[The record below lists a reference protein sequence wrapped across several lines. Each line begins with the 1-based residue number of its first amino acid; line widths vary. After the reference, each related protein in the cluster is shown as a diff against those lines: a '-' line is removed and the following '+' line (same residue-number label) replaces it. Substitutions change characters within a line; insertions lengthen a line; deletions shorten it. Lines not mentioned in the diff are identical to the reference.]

1 MSLPYFDLP
10 RPTKSGFLRY
20 RLEESP
26 SADPECRAGSAAP
39 IIRQIKMSAD
49 QNLSFS
55 VRRHPH
61 PHTPAARAALLVD
74 PGFGKVFTDHMVT
87 IRWTADKGWHD
98 AEVRAREPLTL
109 DPAAA
114 VFHYGQEIF
123 EGLKAYRVGN
133 GITLFR
139 PEQNARR
146 FQSSAERL
154 AMPPVPEKVF
164 IQAVEELVKIDVD
177 WIPGGE
183 GTLYLRPFMLPIEP
197 YLGVRPALEYIFMV
211 IASPVGAYFK
221 GGKKAVSVWLSKQYT
236 RAASGG
242 TGATKCGGN
251 YAASLIAQAEA
262 MKAGCDQVVFLDA
275 AEHKWVEELGGMNV
289 FFVFQDGSLMTPPL
303 GGTILPGITRD
314 SLITLARRDGR
325 TVREERY
332 SIDQWRADAK
342 SGKLKECFACG
353 TAAVITPI
361 GEIKSADGSFT
372 IGNGEGGPVSE
383 GLKKTLLGI
392 QRGAIADTEG
402 WVRKVI

>member
-1 MSLPYFDLP
+1 MS
-10 RPTKSGFLRY
+10 T
-20 RLEESP
+20 
-26 SADPECRAGSAAP
+26 
-39 IIRQIKMSAD
+39 QH
-49 QNLSFS
+49 NLSFS
-55 VRRHPH
+55 IRRHAAP
-61 PHTPAARAALLVD
+61 TAPAARAALLVD

-87 IRWTADKGWHD
+87 LRWTADKSWHD
-98 AEVRAREPLTL
+98 AEVKARAPLTL

-133 GITLFR
+133 GISLFR

-154 AMPPVPEKVF
+154 AMPALPEELF
-164 IQAVEELVKIDVD
+164 IKAVEELVKIDVE

-183 GTLYLRPFMLPIEP
+183 GTLYLRPFMLAIEP
-197 YLGVRPALEYIFMV
+197 YLGVRPSLDYIFMV

-221 GGKKAVSVWLSKQYT
+221 GGKTAVTVWLSEKYT
-236 RAASGG
+236 RAAPGG
-242 TGATKCGGN
+242 TGFTKCGGN

-262 MKAGCDQVVFLDA
+262 MKHGCDQVVFLDA
-275 AEHKWVEELGGMNV
+275 AEHKYVEELGGMNV
-289 FFVFQDGSLMTPPL
+289 FFVFADGSLMTPPL

-314 SLITLARRDGR
+314 SIIKLARREGR

-332 SIDQWRADAK
+332 AFEQWRADAK

-361 GEIKSADGSFT
+361 GEIQGVDGNFT
-372 IGNGEGGPVSE
+372 IGDGHGGPITDN
-383 GLKKTLLGI
+383 LKKTLVGI
-392 QRGAIADTEG
+392 QRGTIADKDG